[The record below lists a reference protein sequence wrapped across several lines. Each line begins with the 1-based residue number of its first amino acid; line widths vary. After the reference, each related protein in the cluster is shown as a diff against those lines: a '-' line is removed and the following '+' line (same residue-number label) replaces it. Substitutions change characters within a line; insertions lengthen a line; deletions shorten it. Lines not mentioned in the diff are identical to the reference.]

1 MDFQTWMWA
10 IWLGVFVLSLVI
22 EAIGTDLVSVWFAA
36 GSLVALI
43 VSFIPGVQWWIQL
56 IVFLAVSV
64 ASLLCLRPLVHRYMR
79 RDIINS
85 NIDEIKGKKGL
96 LVEKIDRLHQGVC
109 KINDVSWTAIAQDDK
124 EKIPEGSTVEVL
136 AVSGNKLI
144 VKKVEDTEGEKTL

>member
-1 MDFQTWMWA
+1 MWA